1 MESSGIHVLRPAAS
15 KYPATTNC
23 PTPSI
28 NPIDEQTVK
37 RFQLTFA
44 VPAIKGTTQATGP
57 SKRAKIKMAL
67 PRFFINKRQRAIGRF
82 VLACQ
87 RISFFCALEPERLPI
102 K

>member
-15 KYPATTNC
+15 KYPTTTNC

-44 VPAIKGTTQATGP
+44 VPAINGTTQATGP
-57 SKRAKIKMAL
+57 SKRAKIKIAL
-67 PRFFINKRQRAIGRF
+67 PRFSLTNDSAQLDALSWLANESASS
-82 VLACQ
+82 VL
-87 RISFFCALEPERLPI
+87 
-102 K
+102 